1 MFQPDTFP
9 PRSALR
15 RWIRRCVRP
24 PRRAAD
30 ALAFD
35 ADDIEQLLTLRL
47 WRSVPGFDPALGS
60 AEVYADAVL
69 RRAAS
74 NLRRDRGRVERH
86 GRPRALG
93 DRVGDE
99 PADPGWLQAEERRD
113 LRLDLMRA
121 IATLP
126 AELVPLAAELL
137 AAPIAEVARGRGVP
151 RTTLVRRIE
160 ELRIHF
166 ENAGLRIYL

>member
-1 MFQPDTFP
+1 MFHPDSFP

-35 ADDIEQLLTLRL
+35 ADDIGQELCVRL
-47 WRSVPGFDPALGS
+47 WRSAPGFDPALGS
-60 AEVYADAVL
+60 AGVYADAVL

-74 NLRRDRGRVERH
+74 NLRRGRGRIERH
-86 GRPRALG
+86 GRPLPLAELAG
-93 DRVGDE
+93 EE
-99 PADPGWLQAEERRD
+99 PADPGWLQAEELRD

-137 AAPIAEVARGRGVP
+137 AAPIAQVARGRGVP
-151 RTTLVRRIE
+151 RTTLVRRIG

-166 ENAGLRIYL
+166 EDAGLRIYL